1 MKNGRK
7 IKRSMWVAMAA
18 CAMIFLCIGG
28 CLVYG
33 LHAAEDYIDANC
45 RRDLGALMEQLER
58 PYITRLNTSAF
69 LARAMERYLF
79 SEGERTVDLQ
89 GEARFL
95 SALDGQS
102 VLDILFVTQDGQYIS
117 LSGKTGQQTIDTAT
131 RRKLAEGKMVSGY
144 RMWNGEEAFFVVE
157 SLRPF
162 AVHDVYYDAI
172 ALAYT
177 PGTINGVLSFYAYGG
192 QANICVVDRMG
203 HVVYTADHVWN
214 RLDMLSRY
222 DGPEKKQA
230 SADMDERCAG
240 CVTLKTTAGN
250 RSIWPIGPLKI
261 RRTWSCAKRPV
272 RVQNV
277 LRDYSA
283 LIARIVAA
291 ALAMLGLLA
300 ALLNVG
306 IIRMADAMRKE
317 AYAREK
323 QLAQEKANCE
333 LASVNSTLR
342 ESICRAEMLR
352 EQMQREQEEKKRL
365 YRSISRGIRTP
376 LNVVVGLAR
385 LLTRTDDIETMKRYA
400 GQMNG
405 QIERVMAVLS
415 DEKKPV
421 DLGAYASA
429 HPEARNGGDGSA
441 RAAGRRQRDER
452 GNHDSAVDRRGRR
465 M

>member
-1 MKNGRK
+1 MSWNR
-7 IKRSMWVAMAA
+7 
-18 CAMIFLCIGG
+18 F
-28 CLVYG
+28 
-33 LHAAEDYIDANC
+33 D
-45 RRDLGALMEQLER
+45 
-58 PYITRLNTSAF
+58 RL
-69 LARAMERYLF
+69 L
-79 SEGERTVDLQ
+79 
-89 GEARFL
+89 
-95 SALDGQS
+95 
-102 VLDILFVTQDGQYIS
+102 
-117 LSGKTGQQTIDTAT
+117 
-131 RRKLAEGKMVSGY
+131 
-144 RMWNGEEAFFVVE
+144 
-157 SLRPF
+157 
-162 AVHDVYYDAI
+162 VHDVYYDAI

-230 SADMDERCAG
+230 SADMDERRAG
-240 CVTLKTTAGN
+240 CVTLKTTAGESVYLAY
-250 RSIWPIGPLKI
+250 RPIEDTPYMVVCEAACSL
-261 RRTWSCAKRPV
+261 
-272 RVQNV
+272 VQNV

-317 AYAREK
+317 AHAREK

-352 EQMQREQEEKKRL
+352 EQMQREQEEKKHL
-365 YRSISRGIRTP
+365 YRNISRGIRTP

-400 GQMNG
+400 RTD
-405 QIERVMAVLS
+405 ERTNRTGDGRAERR
-415 DEKKPV
+415 EK
-421 DLGAYASA
+421 
-429 HPEARNGGDGSA
+429 ARGFGRLCQHATQKHGTAADGSA
-441 RAAGRRQRDER
+441 RAAGRRQRDEC